1 MDRRIP
7 PMYQICLFL
16 PFEYSSMESKNIIL
30 TPDIIQKKL
39 ERIAYEIYE
48 HNSDETAI
56 ILAGIWD
63 RGVILTHRIAEILA
77 RISPLEIK
85 IIELRLD
92 KQHPS
97 EVTLSEPLDVTGK
110 VIVLID
116 DVANSGRTML
126 YALKPFLQQLPRK
139 IQTAVL
145 VDRKHKSFP
154 LSVDFVGYSL
164 ATTLQDMVMVDVEGN
179 EITSAYLI

>member
-1 MDRRIP
+1 MTKD
-7 PMYQICLFL
+7 L
-16 PFEYSSMESKNIIL
+16 
-30 TPDIIQKKL
+30 IQKKL

-48 HNSDETAI
+48 HNSDGNEI

-63 RGVILTHRIAEILA
+63 RGVIIAHKIAAILEK
-77 RISPLEIK
+77 ISPLK
-85 IIELRLD
+85 THIIELRLD
-92 KQHPS
+92 KQHPKEVVIS
-97 EVTLSEPLDVTGK
+97 ESIDFNGK
-110 VIVLID
+110 VVVVVD

-126 YALKPFLQQLPRK
+126 YALKPLLEFLPKK

-164 ATTLQDMVMVDVEGN
+164 ATTLQDMVLVEMNGD
-179 EITSAYLI
+179 EIVSAYFE

>member
-1 MDRRIP
+1 
-7 PMYQICLFL
+7 
-16 PFEYSSMESKNIIL
+16 MESRNIIL
-30 TPDIIQKKL
+30 TKDIIQKKL

-48 HNSDETAI
+48 LNSDGTEI

-63 RGVILTHRIAEILA
+63 RGVIIAHKIAAILA
-77 RISPLEIK
+77 QISPLK
-85 IIELRLD
+85 TRIIELRLD
-92 KQHPS
+92 KQHPKEVVVS
-97 EVTLSEPLDVTGK
+97 ENIDFNGK
-110 VIVLID
+110 VIVVVD

-126 YALKPFLQQLPRK
+126 YALKPFLDYLPKK

-164 ATTLQDMVMVDVEGN
+164 ATTLQDMVLVEMNGE
-179 EITSAYLI
+179 EIVSAYFD

>member
-1 MDRRIP
+1 
-7 PMYQICLFL
+7 
-16 PFEYSSMESKNIIL
+16 MESRNIIL
-30 TPDIIQKKL
+30 TQDIIQKKI

-48 HNSDETAI
+48 HNSDGSEI

-63 RGVILTHRIAEILA
+63 RGVIIAHKIAAIL
-77 RISPLEIK
+77 RQISPLTIR

-92 KQHPS
+92 KQHPG
-97 EVTLSEPLDVTGK
+97 EVTVSEQIDFNDK
-110 VIVLID
+110 VVVVVD

-126 YALKPFLQQLPRK
+126 YALKPLLAYLPQK

-145 VDRKHKSFP
+145 VDRRHKSFP

-164 ATTLQDMVMVDVEGN
+164 ATTLQDMVLVEMNGE
-179 EITSAYLI
+179 EIVAAYFE

>member
-1 MDRRIP
+1 
-7 PMYQICLFL
+7 
-16 PFEYSSMESKNIIL
+16 MESRNVIL
-30 TPDIIQKKL
+30 TKDIIQKKI

-48 HNSDETAI
+48 HNSDGNEI

-63 RGVILTHRIAEILA
+63 RGLVIARKIAAILQQ
-77 RISPLEIK
+77 ISPLK
-85 IIELRLD
+85 TRIIELRLD
-92 KQHPS
+92 KQHPGAVTVS
-97 EVTLSEPLDVTGK
+97 EQVDFNGK
-110 VIVLID
+110 VVIIVD

-126 YALKPFLQQLPRK
+126 YALKPLLEFLPEK

-164 ATTLQDMVMVDVEGN
+164 ATTLQESVMVDMEGE
-179 EITSAYLI
+179 EIISAYLQ

>member
-1 MDRRIP
+1 MAT
-7 PMYQICLFL
+7 
-16 PFEYSSMESKNIIL
+16 KNVIL
-30 TPDIIQKKL
+30 TEDIIQKKL

-48 HNSDETAI
+48 HNSAEPEI

-63 RGVILTHRIAEILA
+63 RGLIMAQKIAAILQKIA
-77 RISPLEIK
+77 PFK
-85 IIELRLD
+85 IHLIELRLD
-92 KQHPS
+92 KQHPL
-97 EVTLSEPLDVTGK
+97 EVKLSTDMDLTDK

-126 YALKPFLQQLPRK
+126 YALKPFLQYLPRK

-145 VDRKHKSFP
+145 VDRRHKSFP

-164 ATTLQDMVMVDVEGN
+164 STTLQDMVMVDVEGE
-179 EITSAYLI
+179 EIRSAYLV

>member
-1 MDRRIP
+1 
-7 PMYQICLFL
+7 
-16 PFEYSSMESKNIIL
+16 MENRNVIL
-30 TPDIIQKKL
+30 TQEAIEKKI

-48 HNSDETAI
+48 HNYDEPSV

-63 RGVILTHRIAEILA
+63 RGSILTQKIAAHLQRIAPFQVEVM
-77 RISPLEIK
+77 EIK
-85 IIELRLD
+85 LD
-92 KQHPS
+92 KQKPA
-97 EVTLSEPLDVTGK
+97 EVALSRQMDFTGK
-110 VIVLID
+110 VIIVID

-126 YALKPFLQQLPRK
+126 YALKPFLQFLPKK

-164 ATTLQDMVMVDVEGN
+164 ATTIQDMVMVDVSGEQ
-179 EITSAYLI
+179 ISSAYLTN

>member
-1 MDRRIP
+1 MLIFAP
-7 PMYQICLFL
+7 
-16 PFEYSSMESKNIIL
+16 MESRNIIL
-30 TPDIIQKKL
+30 TQDIIQKKI

-48 HNSDETAI
+48 LNSDGTDI

-63 RGVILTHRIAEILA
+63 RGVIIAHKLAAILEQ
-77 RISPLEIK
+77 ISPLKIH

-92 KQHPS
+92 KQNPGEVLVS
-97 EVTLSEPLDVTGK
+97 EEIDFNNK
-110 VIVLID
+110 VIVVVD

-126 YALKPFLQQLPRK
+126 YALKPLLKYLPKK

-164 ATTLQDMVMVDVEGN
+164 ATTLQDMVLVEMNGD
-179 EITSAYLI
+179 EIVSAYFE

>member
-1 MDRRIP
+1 MLIFAD
-7 PMYQICLFL
+7 
-16 PFEYSSMESKNIIL
+16 MESRNIIL
-30 TPDIIQKKL
+30 TRDIIQKKI

-48 HNSDETAI
+48 LNSDGGEI

-63 RGVILTHRIAEILA
+63 RGVIVAHKIAAILEQ
-77 RISPLEIK
+77 ISPLK
-85 IIELRLD
+85 PHIIELRLD
-92 KQHPS
+92 KQRPGEVVVS
-97 EVTLSEPLDVTGK
+97 EDLDFNDK
-110 VIVLID
+110 VIVVVD

-126 YALKPFLQQLPRK
+126 YALKPFLEYLPKK

-164 ATTLQDMVMVDVEGN
+164 ATTLQDMVLVEMNGE
-179 EITSAYLI
+179 EIVSAYFE